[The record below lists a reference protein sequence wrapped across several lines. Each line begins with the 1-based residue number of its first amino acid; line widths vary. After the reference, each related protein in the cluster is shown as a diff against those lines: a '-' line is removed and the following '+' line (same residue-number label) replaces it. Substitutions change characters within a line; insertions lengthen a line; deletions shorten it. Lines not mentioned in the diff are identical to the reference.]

1 MQQESLIETR
11 WREELQVVAD
21 ELDVETLGVTD
32 KEPNG
37 ERNCFTGVCM
47 NTSVQTHACACTGF

>member
-1 MQQESLIETR
+1 M
-11 WREELQVVAD
+11 QVVAD